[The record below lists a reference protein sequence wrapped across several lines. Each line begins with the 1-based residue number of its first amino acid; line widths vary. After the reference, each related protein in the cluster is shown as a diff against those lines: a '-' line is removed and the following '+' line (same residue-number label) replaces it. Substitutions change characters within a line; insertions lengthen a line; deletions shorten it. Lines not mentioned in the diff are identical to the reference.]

1 MFARIAGTVILSV
14 IVFIV
19 VTLMVG
25 LGVLW
30 LTGDVERGAVVGV
43 ICGLA
48 AAFTISAVST
58 AVGRSGGRHRE
69 RLGDRNERSGTPPD
83 HPAR

>member
-58 AVGRSGGRHRE
+58 AVGRNERRPRSRAGDRSGGSE
-69 RLGDRNERSGTPPD
+69 DKEDRL
-83 HPAR
+83 